1 MAKSLWYAL
10 RLSPVILGTTLFV
23 ANSTQAAE
31 APVTDLTLKSSR
43 SSVTAVNRR
52 NTTTSNFKEVAA
64 SPASEVEPKEKA
76 GDTLESQTQVQT
88 SGELG
93 ENTRNQLN
101 DSVPATDML
110 AQVTSVSQLSDVQPT
125 DWAFQALQSLVER
138 YGCIAGYPDGTYRGN
153 RALTRYEFAAGLNA
167 CLDRVNELIATAT
180 ADMVNRED
188 LATLQRLQEEF
199 SAELATLRGR
209 VDALEARTAEL
220 EANQFSTTTTLSGEI
235 VVAAADVFGDERAV
249 RSGEAEGSRGDLD
262 INTILADRA
271 RLSFNTSFTGKDLLR
286 TRLQARNITPFTRT
300 GTPGASGDTGTA
312 MTRLSFDGSDSNDVV
327 IDDFFYRFPVGDIA
341 EVKVD
346 FANSDFFENMYNFN
360 PVLEGSGN
368 GAISNF
374 GRFNP
379 IYRQQGTVGSALT
392 VNINPKGRIGL
403 SLGYK
408 APNSNNP
415 GNSFGLFNGD
425 YAAIAQLAF
434 RPSDALNLGLTY
446 AHSYDNAVTDSVTTS
461 NNISVSGGTGSNF
474 ANNPF
479 DNAATSANHYAA
491 QANLKLGERITISG
505 WGGYTVALNENS
517 PSQSADIW
525 NWAATLA
532 IQDLGKEG
540 SVLGLIFGQPP
551 RAASNDF
558 GGRRDQD
565 TSYHAELLY
574 RFPITDNIE
583 VTPGAIVIFNPEH
596 NNDNSNI
603 YVGTIRT
610 TFKF

>member
-64 SPASEVEPKEKA
+64 FPASEVEPEEKA

-327 IDDFFYRFPVGDIA
+327 LDDFFYRFPVGDIA